1 MNARINLVR
10 QIPEEYGT
18 ASHRGVY
25 AAESRALGAL
35 RLTED
40 FILVTVA
47 DIEQATLAAPTTVG
61 VWRLLLGCVWREFSA
76 ATRWSARSSVSRR

>member
-1 MNARINLVR
+1 MALL
-10 QIPEEYGT
+10 PT
-18 ASHRGVY
+18 AGCTPLR
-25 AAESRALGAL
+25 AALLEAL

-61 VWRLLLGCVWREFSA
+61 VWRLLLGCIWREFSA